1 MKVVGIQLPS
11 YGLVVVHG
19 YYVGTVY
26 TAVLN
31 ANFISWYVEKKV
43 TVKSVSYSSNP

>member
-1 MKVVGIQLPS
+1 MEVAGIQLAS
-11 YGLVVVHG
+11 NGLVVVYG

-31 ANFISWYVEKKV
+31 ANFISWYVEKR
-43 TVKSVSYSSNP
+43 